1 MTMPGAHAWM
11 PSSPCGVRCLPDGT
25 DRVGPAT
32 MWLRIAIVAVVMTV
46 VPLLLA
52 GGVIPAARREGTLR
66 RSARVL
72 LWCVGMRLT
81 VDDRRDRRAHAG
93 GVLVVA
99 PHMSWTDVLVLTA
112 VVPAA
117 FVARADVLERGALGA
132 LARRMRV
139 IAIERERLRLLPDVI
154 DRIRARLLA
163 GERVAVFPEGTTWCG
178 RAYGGFRPAL
188 LQAAVDA
195 ECPVQPVGLRYGD
208 HAGECT
214 AVPAFVG
221 DETIGSSIR
230 RMIRNR
236 GVVAEVVLAPLEWP
250 GQDRRDLAARCDR
263 AVRTE
268 RVADAI
274 SSVPVGCSPVAGA
287 ARTVGAARSWTP

>member
-1 MTMPGAHAWM
+1 MTRLHEWM
-11 PSSPCGVRCLPDGT
+11 PSSPCGARCLPDDA
-25 DRVGPAT
+25 DRVGLPAV
-32 MWLRIAIVAVVMTV
+32 WLRIAIVALVLTV

-52 GGVIPAARREGTLR
+52 GRVIPAARREGALR

-72 LWCVGMRLT
+72 LWCVGMRLS

-99 PHMSWTDVLVLTA
+99 PHVSWTDVLVLTA
-112 VVPAA
+112 VAPAA
-117 FVARADVLERGALGA
+117 FVARADLLDWGAWGA

-154 DRIRARLLA
+154 DRIRTRLLA

-195 ECPVQPVGLRYGD
+195 ECPVQPVGLRYSD
-208 HAGECT
+208 QAGEST

-230 RMIRNR
+230 RMIRSR
-236 GVVAEVVLAPLEWP
+236 RVVAEVVLAPLEWP

-263 AVRTE
+263 AVRAE

-274 SSVPVGCSPVAGA
+274 SSLPVDLSPATGA
-287 ARTVGAARSWTP
+287 APTADVA

>member
-1 MTMPGAHAWM
+1 MTRLHGWM
-11 PSSPCGVRCLPDGT
+11 PSSPCGARCLPGAG
-25 DRVGPAT
+25 DRVGLPT
-32 MWLRIAIVAVVMTV
+32 VGLRIAIVALVLTV
-46 VPLLLA
+46 VPLLSA
-52 GGVIPAARREGTLR
+52 GRMIPATRREHTLR

-72 LWCVGMRLT
+72 LWCVGIRPT

-99 PHMSWTDVLVLTA
+99 PHVSWTDVLVLTA
-112 VVPAA
+112 VAPAA
-117 FVARADVLERGALGA
+117 FVARADLLDWGVLGT

-139 IAIERERLRLLPDVI
+139 IAIDRERLRLLPDVI
-154 DRIRARLLA
+154 DRIRSRLLA

-195 ECPVQPVGLRYGD
+195 QCAVQPVGLRYR
-208 HAGECT
+208 HRTGEST

-221 DETIGSSIR
+221 DETIGSSLR

-236 GVVAEVVLAPLEWP
+236 GVVAEVVLAPLERP

-263 AVRTE
+263 AVRAD

-274 SSVPVGCSPVAGA
+274 SSVPVDRSPLAGA
-287 ARTVGAARSWTP
+287 AHRADAARPRTP